1 MTKEEALKMCLE
13 YIETNAH
20 ERRHVRWAIKD
31 ALAQPDERNFCPR
44 CGKRTADPTTIHTCT
59 PPHDNALQRGLA
71 RTKEVV
77 AGSQAFYGFPDGPV
91 STPKVG
97 GNDLTVG
104 ETTPF
109 RLTEENI
116 DPNQWAF
123 DNGLEST

>member
-1 MTKEEALKMCLE
+1 MTKLTGAALDRAVA
-13 YIETNAH
+13 NAMGLKS
-20 ERRHVRWAIKD
+20 VRDCEKWGEQQSTAKSFNP
-31 ALAQPDERNFCPR
+31 LA
-44 CGKRTADPTTIHTCT
+44 
-59 PPHDNALQRGLA
+59 
-71 RTKEVV
+71 
-77 AGSQAFYGFPDGPV
+77 AGPQAFYGFPDGPV
-91 STPKVG
+91 SAPKVG